1 MSKDKNPQNL
11 KFNKNEVEC
20 MKIIVTGPRGKMGR
34 LVIKSCCDNEKIQLV
49 AAVAPKGRE
58 YIGQDVG
65 LVANIGQN
73 IGCKVVDDLDSV
85 IDKCNCIID
94 FTDSQISMDVFEKA
108 LKSKKAVVCGST
120 GFSEEQ
126 LNRINEISKEIPVVL
141 AGNTSMVVNL
151 MYKLVEL
158 AAKTIGDMSDIEIIE
173 MHDRYKKDAPSGT
186 SLEIG
191 EVLANTFNKELKD
204 LAQFGRC
211 GKGGR
216 EDGKIAYHS
225 LRAGDI
231 SSTHT
236 VMFGLMGERLEIT
249 HHAHNWECFANG
261 GCKAALYLQNKKP
274 GMYSMKDVLG
284 L

>member
-1 MSKDKNPQNL
+1 
-11 KFNKNEVEC
+11 
-20 MKIIVTGPRGKMGR
+20 MKIIVIGPRGKMGN
-34 LVIKSCCDNEKIQLV
+34 LVVKSCYNNKDIELV
-49 AAVAPKGRE
+49 AAVAPKGRD

-65 LVANIGQN
+65 IVSNLGKN
-73 IGCKVVDDLDSV
+73 IGCKVVDDLNSV
-85 IDKCNCIID
+85 VDKCDCIID
-94 FTDSQISMDVFEKA
+94 FSDAETSMGVLEAA
-108 LKSKKAVVCGST
+108 LQHKKSVVCGTT

-126 LNRINEISKEIPVVL
+126 INRIQEISKEIPVVL

-173 MHDRYKKDAPSGT
+173 MHDRNKTDAPSGT

-191 EVLANTFNKELKD
+191 EVLAEIFNRELNE
-204 LAQFGRC
+204 LAQFGRY
-211 GKGGR
+211 GDGPR

-231 SSTHT
+231 SSSHT

-261 GCKAALYLQNKKP
+261 GCEAALFLKDKKP
-274 GMYSMKDVLG
+274 GLYTMKEVLS

>member
-1 MSKDKNPQNL
+1 
-11 KFNKNEVEC
+11 
-20 MKIIVTGPRGKMGR
+20 MKIIVIGPRGKMGS
-34 LVIKSCCDNEKIQLV
+34 LVIKSCYNNKDIELV

-58 YIGQDVG
+58 YVGQDLGV
-65 LVANIGQN
+65 VANLGRN
-73 IGCKVVDDLDSV
+73 IDCKVVDNLDNV
-85 IDKCNCIID
+85 IDKCDCIID
-94 FTDSQISMDVFEKA
+94 FTDPNTSMDVFEKA
-108 LKSKKAVVCGST
+108 LKSKKSVVCGTT
-120 GFSEEQ
+120 GFSEEEI
-126 LNRINEISKEIPVVL
+126 NRINEISKEIPVVL

-158 AAKTIGDMSDIEIIE
+158 AANTIGNMSDIEIIE

-191 EVLANTFNKELKD
+191 EILAKTFSKELKE
-204 LAQFGRC
+204 LAQFGRY
-211 GKGGR
+211 GKGER
-216 EDGKIAYHS
+216 EEGKIVYHS

-231 SSTHT
+231 SSSHT

-261 GCKAALYLQNKKP
+261 GCQAALFLKDKKP
-274 GMYSMKDVLG
+274 GIYSMKDVLG